1 MSSIKLAAMKQLAVE
16 WPAGGPV
23 QHERLW
29 RRLVK
34 QAGGDAALLKRLWHA
49 FKARLR
55 MVDAS
60 GITTRRAL
68 ERCIEAEIARRQAP
82 KKQAATK
89 RHQPTIMT
97 VTPEQVRHEAAQAE
111 AGKSFAGKG
120 YCHPTL
126 PE

>member
-1 MSSIKLAAMKQLAVE
+1 MSSIEVAARKQLAVE

-23 QHERLW
+23 QHEKLW

-34 QAGGDAALLKRLWHA
+34 KAGGDAAFLKRLWHA

-60 GITTRRAL
+60 RITTCHEL
-68 ERCIEAEIARRQAP
+68 VRCIRAEIARRQAP

-89 RHQPTIMT
+89 RHKPTIMT

-111 AGKSFAGKG
+111 AGKSFAGDG
-120 YCHPTL
+120 YCKPTL